1 MIKEVIMVFKLKDT
15 QTGLHELNPIKDNTL
30 KIYTCGPT
38 VYNYISIGN
47 LRTYIASDV
56 LKKCLLYVGYKIED
70 VMNITDVGHLVTDS
84 DTGEDKLDKKARS
97 EGKSAYEIADFYT
110 KYFYSSI
117 DKVNVRL
124 PQVISKAT
132 DNIDKQIEI
141 IQILDKKGLVYKT
154 DTGVYFDVSKIK
166 DYEKLLGQ
174 DIDKQKIA
182 SREDVKIDTTKK
194 NQADFRLWQTEY
206 PNHEMQWDSPWGR
219 GFPGWHIECAAIV
232 NKFLGNHIDIHTGG
246 YDLIFPHHF
255 NEKLISESAFD
266 SKFVNFWVHSGLLL
280 VEGEKMSK
288 SLENIYTIEDIESK
302 GFDPLSLRYLFL
314 TSHYSTKLNFTFS
327 SLQSAQNALFR
338 IYNFIK
344 LNKSLFDKDKKV
356 SLEYKNKFEEKIKNN
371 VDSPGMIDV
380 LWQVIKDKNLDTSSK
395 ITTILDFDRVLSL
408 DLHKYL
414 LTEEVP
420 EDISNMLLERKE
432 YRDNKEWNEA
442 DNLRIKIEDRGYIVI
457 DLKDNTFVIKK

>member
-1 MIKEVIMVFKLKDT
+1 MIKEVIMVVKLKDT
-15 QTGLHELNPIKDNTL
+15 QTGLSELNPIKDNIL

-47 LRTYIASDV
+47 LRTYIASDI
-56 LKKCLLYVGYKIED
+56 LKKGLSYIGYDIED

-110 KYFYSSI
+110 KYFYFSI
-117 DKVNVRL
+117 EKVNIKL
-124 PQVISKAT
+124 PKIISKAT

-154 DTGVYFDVSKIK
+154 NTGVYFDISKIM
-166 DYEKLLGQ
+166 DYEDLLGQ
-174 DIDKQKIA
+174 DIKKQKIA
-182 SREDVKIDTTKK
+182 SREDVKIDMTKK

-232 NKFLGNHIDIHTGG
+232 NKFLGNYIDIHTGG
-246 YDLIFPHHF
+246 NDLIFPHHF

-266 SKFVNFWVHSGLLL
+266 TKFVNFWVHSGLLII
-280 VEGEKMSK
+280 EGEKMSK
-288 SLENIYTIEDIESK
+288 SLENVYTIDDIENK
-302 GFDPLSLRYLFL
+302 DFDPLSLRYLYL

-344 LNKSLFDKDKKV
+344 LNRSLFDKDKKID
-356 SLEYKNKFEEKIKNN
+356 LRYKNKFEEKIANN
-371 VDSPGMIDV
+371 IDSPGMIDV
-380 LWQVIKDKNLDTSSK
+380 LWQVIKDRDLDTSLK
-395 ITTILDFDRVLSL
+395 IATILDFDRVLSL
-408 DLHKYL
+408 NLYKYL
-414 LTEEVP
+414 LDEEIP
-420 EDISNMLLERKE
+420 EDINNMILERKK
-432 YRDNKEWNEA
+432 YRDNKDWGEA
-442 DNLRIKIEDRGYIVI
+442 DNIRLKIEENGYIVI